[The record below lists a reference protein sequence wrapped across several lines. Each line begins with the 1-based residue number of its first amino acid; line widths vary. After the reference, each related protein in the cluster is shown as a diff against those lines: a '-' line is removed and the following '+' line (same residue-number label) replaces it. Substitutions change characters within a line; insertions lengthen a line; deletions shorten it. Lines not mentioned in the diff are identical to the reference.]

1 MSVRAALRKPVRPH
15 DVERPYPTRA
25 ADTRHRRPCST
36 AAAAAAMSE
45 GNYGPNWNNA
55 NRIMPDSGKRKV
67 NISMYGSM
75 RFDDVH
81 SADDKAQAFAS
92 AVVEHRDKL
101 RNWKSIRHARSGI
114 VNDLEFDAFEK
125 WVGETYGLKG
135 RPPTE
140 EEALEFGR
148 SMQVVDYNPPIDPR
162 EPRFDRVRDS
172 LGKAMPF

>member
-1 MSVRAALRKPVRPH
+1 MS
-15 DVERPYPTRA
+15 
-25 ADTRHRRPCST
+25 S
-36 AAAAAAMSE
+36 
-45 GNYGPNWNNA
+45 GNHGPNWNNA

-67 NISMYGSM
+67 DISMYGSM
-75 RFDDVH
+75 RFDTERT
-81 SADDKAQAFAS
+81 SEDKAQALCS

-114 VNDLEFDAFEK
+114 VSELEFDAFEK
-125 WVGETYGLKG
+125 WVSETYSSKG

-140 EEALEFGR
+140 DEALEFGR
-148 SMQVVDYNPPIDPR
+148 SMSVTDYNPPIDPR

>member
-1 MSVRAALRKPVRPH
+1 MQQRRCNRRGAAE
-15 DVERPYPTRA
+15 ERG
-25 ADTRHRRPCST
+25 D
-36 AAAAAAMSE
+36 
-45 GNYGPNWNNA
+45 
-55 NRIMPDSGKRKV
+55 GKRKV

-75 RFDDVH
+75 RFDEEH
-81 SADDKAQAFAS
+81 SAEDKAQALCS

-101 RNWKSIRHARSGI
+101 RNWKSIRKARSREVSWRATKGTANRLQPRTATWPPL
-114 VNDLEFDAFEK
+114 VDLPSSARPLPGFSVGQVTDLEFDAFEK
-125 WVGETYGLKG
+125 WVSETYSSKG

-148 SMQVVDYNPPIDPR
+148 SMAVTDYNPPIDPR